1 MRKGLG
7 RGLDAILPQA
17 DAADAPAAPGIQTV
31 PIASLVPNR
40 LQPRAN
46 FDEEGL
52 EDLARSIRVQGVIQ
66 PLVVAPRGDGTFTIV
81 AGERRWRAGQR
92 AGLESLPVV
101 VREIEDDRQLLE
113 LALVENL
120 QRADLNAMEE
130 AEAYRSLQDRFQLT
144 QDEIAERVGRAR
156 TTITNS
162 LRLLRLPLE
171 VQDLLRSGAITSG
184 QARPL
189 LAIDSTRRQI
199 ELAQQAARDG
209 MSARRMEAL
218 ASTPPGGERRAR
230 SRSAACRRPHRGGGG
245 SADQST
251 ADARRD
257 PPLGQGWHRAD
268 PLPLRGRA
276 DPHSRAVDRR
286 LTRREQARGGRGSST
301 PAPSSAPRAGAWPAA
316 RASASSS

>member
-7 RGLDAILPQA
+7 RGLDAILP
-17 DAADAPAAPGIQTV
+17 PAEVAKPPVAPGVQTV
-31 PIASLVPNR
+31 PIANLVPNR
-40 LQPRAN
+40 LQPRAM

-66 PLVVAPRGDGTFTIV
+66 PLVVAPRGDGSFTIV
-81 AGERRWRAGQR
+81 AGERRWRAAQR
-92 AGLESLPVV
+92 AGLEALPVV
-101 VREIEDDRQLLE
+101 VREVEDDRQLLE

-130 AEAYRSLQDRFQLT
+130 AEAYRSLQDRFELT

-171 VQDLLRSGAITSG
+171 VQDLLRSGAITPG

-189 LAIDSTRRQI
+189 LAVESTRRQI
-199 ELAQQAARDG
+199 ELAKQAARDG

-218 ASTPPGGERRAR
+218 AAEPSASDRRAR
-230 SRSAACRRPHRGGGG
+230 RDRPRSDGNTAA
-245 SADQST
+245 AEE
-251 ADARRD
+251 A
-257 PPLGQGWHRAD
+257 
-268 PLPLRGRA
+268 
-276 DPHSRAVDRR
+276 
-286 LTRREQARGGRGSST
+286 LTRSLQTRVEIRRSGKGGHVRIHFHSEEELIRIHERLVG
-301 PAPSSAPRAGAWPAA
+301 G
-316 RASASSS
+316 

>member
-1 MRKGLG
+1 MSEMNGPPRETGRMRKGLG

-17 DAADAPAAPGIQTV
+17 EPAETPAPSGIQTV

-40 LQPRAN
+40 LQPRSN

-81 AGERRWRAGQR
+81 AGERRWRAAQR
-92 AGLESLPVV
+92 CGLESLPVV
-101 VREIEDDRQLLE
+101 VREVEDDRQLLE

-144 QDEIAERVGRAR
+144 QDQIAERVGRAR

-162 LRLLRLPLE
+162 LRLLRLPVE
-171 VQDLLRSGAITSG
+171 VQDLLRSGAITPG

-189 LAIDSTRRQI
+189 LAVDSTRRQI
-199 ELAQQAARDG
+199 ELARQAARDG

-218 ASTPPGGERRAR
+218 AATPPAGERRAR
-230 SRSAACRRPHRGGGG
+230 HDQPRADVHTAAAAEALTKALQTRVEIRRSGKGGTVRIHFHSEEELIRIHERLIGGG
-245 SADQST
+245 
-251 ADARRD
+251 
-257 PPLGQGWHRAD
+257 
-268 PLPLRGRA
+268 
-276 DPHSRAVDRR
+276 
-286 LTRREQARGGRGSST
+286 
-301 PAPSSAPRAGAWPAA
+301 
-316 RASASSS
+316 